1 MKKKNSPGKKPT
13 RIPVVEGEWKGK
25 KVKFRPDRIV
35 VKLKT
40 TKKEKKYQFLK
51 DKCNDISRL
60 VPDSTVLRYPQK
72 TPLLVLKVPEKSNVV
87 ELAEEI
93 SKRDDVN
100 YAEPD
105 FIGTIGIVPD
115 DTRYADQWGPQKI
128 NAERAWDLET
138 GSNNILIGIIDTGL
152 ATADDGSLNHPDL
165 DDATRYILGTDFASD
180 PDDNLPRD
188 DHSHGTHVAGIA
200 AAMSDNAE
208 GIVGINWNSPVYVC
222 KTFDSVGSGS
232 QADFESA
239 IVEIV
244 DYALANNLLAVI
256 NLSAGWTSG
265 SNTLRD
271 ACQYV
276 EDNGMLFCAITH
288 NDSSSSIRFPAAYT
302 ADFDS
307 LIAVGSTDDD
317 DTVSSFSNSGPEIT
331 IVAPGRNILATTPT
345 YAVTSGDTDYDE
357 KSGTSMACPHVT
369 GLASLVWSREPK
381 QTNEQVKDVL
391 INTAKKLGSGNF
403 DNSWGYGRI
412 EAEEAVA
419 KSGWDIDLPYNSLNF
434 IDIPENETTAR
445 AIRFNVKSFHATNF
459 EIIDGPTGVFEVT
472 FEPNTS
478 IGKSTDYDTVRDAYI
493 WISYTGTN
501 DGDSHNGTVRVRC
514 IETEQEWELT
524 INANTITR
532 PTSCIMMVFDRSNS
546 MSFDSGIEGKRRIDV
561 LRYSANI
568 LVDFI
573 QEGNGIGI
581 VAFDQ
586 DPHDVLIPVVG
597 PLDEPSGIDPDRAS
611 IRTSINTFNYNPSG
625 VTSIGDGIE
634 RANIRLNPV
643 TGYDNKAMLVL
654 TDGKENEEKYIS
666 EVSDLIND
674 KVFAVG
680 LGTAANINPNTLTEI
695 CNSTGGYTLLTDEL
709 DNDSYFKLAKYFL
722 QILAGIT
729 NEDVVVDPDGW
740 INQGETHKIP
750 FNLNEADIST
760 DIILMVPYHDLIDL
774 YLETPDGT
782 MIDSGSP
789 TVGIY
794 SGENVRF
801 YRVTLPA
808 PTTGGSSA
816 HAGKWH
822 AVLKFNSKYFK
833 RYLASLDNY
842 PKAYSTAKAH
852 GVQYTLLVH
861 AYSNLRMR
869 CDLVQNSYEVGANI
883 NIRTRI
889 TEYGVPINKKASVRA
904 ELIYPDKSTTYI
916 HLYEIQQGIYETDII
931 ANQSGVYQIR
941 ILADGFTY
949 RNNRYTREQVL
960 TATIWK
966 GGNITTN
973 TRSDDN
979 DIEKIVCKLFS
990 CLDKNISNELNE
1002 KLLKSG
1008 LNLKG
1013 LIKCFCYVEKESRYK
1028 SIENLKL
1035 DRDELSNFLQV
1046 LSEEV
1051 KKINNLSNN

>member
-1 MKKKNSPGKKPT
+1 MKKKNSPEKKPT
-13 RIPVVEGEWKGK
+13 RIPVIEGEWKGK

-35 VKLKT
+35 VKLKVA
-40 TKKEKKYQFLK
+40 KREKEYEFLK
-51 DKCNDISRL
+51 DKCEDISRL
-60 VPDSTVLRYPQK
+60 VPDSKVLRYPQK
-72 TPLLVLKVPEKSNVV
+72 TPLLVLRVPEKSNVV

-93 SKRDDVN
+93 SKRDDVV

-105 FIGTIGIVPD
+105 FVGTIGVVPD
-115 DTRYADQWGPQKI
+115 DTKYADQWGPKKI
-128 NAERAWDLET
+128 NAEAAWDLET
-138 GSNNILIGIIDTGL
+138 GGNDILIGIIDTGL
-152 ATADDGSLNHPDL
+152 ATANDGSLNHPDL
-165 DDATRYILGTDFASD
+165 DDAARYILGTDFVS
-180 PDDNLPRD
+180 DDNLPRD

-200 AAMSDNAE
+200 AALSNNAE
-208 GIVGINWNSPVYVC
+208 GVVGMNWNSPVYVC
-222 KTFDSVGSGS
+222 KTFDSSGSGS
-232 QADFESA
+232 QSDFESA
-239 IVEIV
+239 IEEIV
-244 DYALANNLLAVI
+244 DYAVANNLLAVI

-265 SNTLRD
+265 SQTLRD

-288 NDSSSSIRFPAAYT
+288 NDSSTSIRFPAAYT

-317 DTVSSFSNSGPEIT
+317 DTVSSFSNTGPEIT
-331 IVAPGRNILATTPT
+331 LVAPGRDILATTPT

-357 KSGTSMACPHVT
+357 KTGTSMACPHVA

-391 INTAKKLGSGNF
+391 INTAEKLGTGNF

-412 EAEEAVA
+412 DAEKAVA
-419 KSGWDIDLPYNSLNF
+419 KSGWDIELPYDSLDF

-478 IGKSTDYDTVRDAYI
+478 LGKSTDYDTVRDAYI
-493 WISYTGTN
+493 WISYAGTN

-524 INANTITR
+524 INANTIAR
-532 PTSCIMMVFDRSNS
+532 PSSCVMMVFDKSNS
-546 MSFDSGIEGKRRIDV
+546 MSFDSGIEGERRIDV

-568 LVDFI
+568 LVDVI

-597 PLDEPSGIDPDRAS
+597 PLGEPSGIDPDRVN
-611 IRTSINTFNYNPSG
+611 IRTSISTFDYNPSG
-625 VTSIGDGIE
+625 ITSIGDGIE
-634 RANIRLNPV
+634 RASTRLNPV

-680 LGTAANINPNTLTEI
+680 LGTAANINPNALTEV
-695 CNSTGGYTLLTDEL
+695 CNNTGGYTLLTDEL

-760 DIILMVPYHDLIDL
+760 DIILMMPYHDLIDL
-774 YLETPDGT
+774 YLEAPDGT

-794 SGENVRF
+794 SAENVRF

-822 AVLKFNSKYFK
+822 AVLKFNGKYFK

-842 PKAYSTAKAH
+842 PNAYSTAKTH

-869 CDLVQNSYEVGANI
+869 CTLSQNSYEPGAII
-883 NIRTRI
+883 NLRATL
-889 TEYGVPINKKASVRA
+889 TEYGVPIRKSASVRT
-904 ELIYPDKSTTYI
+904 ELTCPDNSITNI
-916 HLYEIQQGIYETDII
+916 SFHEIQRGIYEADVT
-931 ANQSGVYQIR
+931 ANQSGVYQFRVI
-941 ILADGFTY
+941 ADGFTH
-949 RNNRYTREQVL
+949 RNTRYTREQVL
-960 TATIWK
+960 TGTTWK
-966 GGNITTN
+966 GGDLPFPE
-973 TRSDDN
+973 SGDDTDN
-979 DIEKIVCKLFS
+979 VKQTLCKLIS
-990 CLDKNISNELNE
+990 CLDKNMSNELHDRLVKN
-1002 KLLKSG
+1002 G

-1013 LIKCFCYVEKESRYK
+1013 LIKCLCYEKRERKYRST
-1028 SIENLKL
+1028 EHLKL
-1035 DRDELSNFLQV
+1035 DKAELSQFLKI

-1051 KKINNLSNN
+1051 KED